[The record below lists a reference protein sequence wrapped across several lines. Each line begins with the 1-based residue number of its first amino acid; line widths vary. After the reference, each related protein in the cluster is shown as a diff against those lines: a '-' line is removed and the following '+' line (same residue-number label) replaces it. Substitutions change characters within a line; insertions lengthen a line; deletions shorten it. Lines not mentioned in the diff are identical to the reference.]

1 MPPTTVNAVTG
12 TVTTVVVAGG
22 FAYLEL
28 AKVDGTKL
36 GVTLTPH
43 QAHRLANVLVGVA
56 MDLLGPG
63 ALLEALLA
71 HAGSLIEDLKR
82 SHPPADPDAGLVDP

>member
-71 HAGSLIEDLKR
+71 DAGSLIEDLKR
-82 SHPPADPDAGLVDP
+82 DHPGTDPDAGLVDP